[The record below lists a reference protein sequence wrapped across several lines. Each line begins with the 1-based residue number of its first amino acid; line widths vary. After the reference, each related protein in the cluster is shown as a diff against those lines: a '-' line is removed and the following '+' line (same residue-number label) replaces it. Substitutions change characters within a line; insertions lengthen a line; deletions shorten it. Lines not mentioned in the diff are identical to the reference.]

1 MKQLRFE
8 LTEIG
13 TTIEVERWGLGL
25 RCIVHS
31 AHYSGYQDAHI
42 PVPLSNLPESF

>member
-8 LTEIG
+8 LAEIG

-31 AHYSGYQDAHI
+31 AH
-42 PVPLSNLPESF
+42 